1 MSIDLSGL
9 PKEIRIAVGERYELL
24 LPSYSGSGNNW
35 SVTSLSGEEVARAWI
50 EPVDVP
56 NVTGS
61 PGNEPPELMLVP
73 DRLVVFGLSPGEATW
88 RLTLARSFGPPT
100 PTATSDLHVTVV
112 NAP

>member
-9 PKEIRIAVGERYELL
+9 PKEITVAVGQRYEIV

-56 NVTGS
+56 NVTRS

-73 DRLVVFGLSPGEATW
+73 DRLLVLGLSPGEATW
-88 RLTLARSFGPPT
+88 RLTLARTFGPST
-100 PTATSDLHVTVV
+100 PTATCALHVTVV
-112 NAP
+112 HAP